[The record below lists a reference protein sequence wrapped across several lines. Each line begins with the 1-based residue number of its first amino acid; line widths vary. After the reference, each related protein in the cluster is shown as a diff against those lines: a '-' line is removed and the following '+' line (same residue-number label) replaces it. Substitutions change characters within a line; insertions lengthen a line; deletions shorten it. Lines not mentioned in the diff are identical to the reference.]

1 METVTSQLI
10 QEILKLQIRMEVITD
25 RLASFFEQDKIT
37 AESHMYCVMLLDEY
51 NALEELLFS
60 E

>member
-1 METVTSQLI
+1 MQDLI
-10 QEILKLQIRMEVITD
+10 QEVLKLQIRMEVITD

-37 AESHMYCVMLLDEY
+37 PESHYYCVMLLDEY
-51 NALEELLFS
+51 NYLEELLFG